1 MITSVGEDVTISEAL
16 FAAMNAHKDQKY
28 GERPYITHV
37 VEVADRLVR
46 DFDEHVTHDA
56 FVSAI
61 LHDIVEDT
69 WWTLD
74 DVEFSFGEDIAEI
87 VGLLTKDESLSYE
100 ENISRIANSG
110 NLNAIMVKIADN
122 NTNLSNNPKPKN
134 KIKYGNGLD
143 TLLDAFLKN
152 K

>member
-1 MITSVGEDVTISEAL
+1 MITSVGEDIAISEAL

-37 VEVADRLVR
+37 VEVADRVVR
-46 DFDEHVTHDA
+46 DFDEHVTHTA

-69 WWTLD
+69 WWTLE

-100 ENISRIANSG
+100 ENIYRIANSG
-110 NLNAIMVKIADN
+110 NLDAIMVKIADN
-122 NTNLSNNPKPKN
+122 NTNLSNNPKSKN
-134 KIKYGNGLD
+134 KIKYGNSLD